1 MMKKR
6 DLLINATLRVMSYVL
21 VALAASVIAV
31 RVAVKTQEVSKLEK
45 LENLI
50 ESCFIGESDK
60 TVMEDAAADAMI
72 RSLGD
77 RWSYYIPASSYEAHM
92 EQMNNAYVGV
102 GITITQAEGKGFQI
116 EIVQKGGPA
125 EDAGM
130 LPGDLITAIDGK
142 NAAEMTLDDAKN
154 LVRGEAGTQV
164 TFTVLRGEETLT
176 VAVTRAEVQTVVAS
190 GQMLPGDVG
199 LVTITNFDA
208 RCAQETIAQVDDLVA
223 QGAKALL
230 FDVRYNPG
238 GYADEMVKVLDYL
251 LPEGDLFRT
260 LNYRG
265 EEDVD
270 RSDASCIA
278 LPMAVLVNES
288 SYSAAEF
295 FAATLQEYGVAFVA
309 GEKTVGKG
317 YFQTT
322 YQLGD
327 GSAVGL
333 SIGKFFTSQGRNLEG
348 VGVTPDLT
356 VPMDEETAVKLYY
369 GTLDPQEDPQLQA
382 ALERLLE
389 EMN

>member
-1 MMKKR
+1 M
-6 DLLINATLRVMSYVL
+6 L
-21 VALAASVIAV
+21 VALAASAVTLLVIS
-31 RVAVKTQEVSKLEK
+31 REKDPNKLDSLESLIQER
-45 LENLI
+45 
-50 ESCFIGESDK
+50 FIGETDK
-60 TVMEDAAADAMI
+60 TAMEDAAADAMI

-77 RWSYYIPASSYEAHM
+77 RWSYYIPASQYETHM

-102 GITITQAEGKGFQI
+102 GITITQVEGKGFQI
-116 EIVQKGGPA
+116 ENVQKGGPGS
-125 EDAGM
+125 EAGL
-130 LPGDLITAIDGK
+130 LPGDLVTAIDGK
-142 NAAEMTLDDAKN
+142 STADMSLDEAKT
-154 LVRGEAGTQV
+154 LVRGEAATQV
-164 TFTVLRGEETLT
+164 TFAILRGGETLDFT
-176 VAVTRAEVQTVVAS
+176 LTRAEVQTVVAS
-190 GQMLPGDVG
+190 GQMLSGNVG
-199 LVTITNFDA
+199 LVTIANFDS
-208 RCAQETIAQVDDLVA
+208 RCAQETIAQVDGLIE

-238 GYADEMVKVLDYL
+238 GYAEEMVKVLDYL
-251 LPEGDLFRT
+251 LPEGDVFRT
-260 LNYRG
+260 LDYRG
-265 EEDVD
+265 KEDVD
-270 RSDASCIA
+270 RSDAECID

-348 VGVTPDLT
+348 VGVTPDLP
-356 VPMDEETAVKLYY
+356 VSMDEDTDAKLYY

-382 ALERLLE
+382 ALERLQE
-389 EMN
+389 EIN

>member
-1 MMKKR
+1 M
-6 DLLINATLRVMSYVL
+6 L
-21 VALAASVIAV
+21 VALAASAVTLIAMS
-31 RVAVKTQEVSKLEK
+31 RTQKTGKLEY

-50 ESCFIGESDK
+50 QTCFIGESDK
-60 TVMEDAAADAMI
+60 TAMEDAAANAMI

-77 RWSYYIPASSYEAHM
+77 RWSYYIPAVQYETHM

-102 GITITQAEGKGFQI
+102 GITITQVEGKGFQI
-116 EIVQKGGPA
+116 ESVEKGGPA
-125 EDAGM
+125 ENAGM
-130 LPGDLITAIDGK
+130 RPGDLITAIDGK
-142 NAAEMTLDDAKN
+142 DAGEMTLDDAKT
-154 LVRGEAGTQV
+154 LVRGKEDTQV
-164 TFTVLRGEETLT
+164 TFTLLRGEEMLT
-176 VAVTRAEVQTVVAS
+176 VPVTRAEVQTVVAS

-208 RCAQETIAQVDDLVA
+208 RCAQETIAQIDDLMA

-260 LNYRG
+260 LDYRG
-265 EEDVD
+265 REDVD
-270 RSDASCIA
+270 RSDADCIT
-278 LPMAVLVNES
+278 LPMAVLVNVS

-295 FAATLQEYGVAFVA
+295 FAATLQEYGAAFVA

-322 YQLGD
+322 FKLGD

-348 VGVTPDLT
+348 VGVIPDLP
-356 VPMDEETAVKLYY
+356 VPMDEDTAAKLYY
-369 GTLDPQEDPQLQA
+369 GTLDPREDPQLQA

-389 EMN
+389 EMNRER

>member
-1 MMKKR
+1 MEKHDGWFWKVV
-6 DLLINATLRVMSYVL
+6 RVITYVL
-21 VALAASVIAV
+21 TALAASAV
-31 RVAVKTQEVSKLEK
+31 TLLAVSRTQEVSKLER

-50 ESCFIGESDK
+50 DTCFIGESDK
-60 TVMEDAAADAMI
+60 TAMEDAAASAMI
-72 RSLGD
+72 HALGD
-77 RWSYYIPASSYEAHM
+77 RWSYYIPASQYETHM

-102 GITITQAEGKGFQI
+102 GITITLAEGKGLQV
-116 EIVQKGGPA
+116 ENVEKGGPA
-125 EDAGM
+125 EKAGI
-130 LPGDLITAIDGK
+130 LPGDLITAIDGE
-142 NAAEMTLDDAKN
+142 NAGDMTLDDAKT
-154 LVRGEAGTQV
+154 LVRGESGSQV
-164 TFTVLRGEETLT
+164 VFTVLRGEETLT
-176 VAVTRAEVQTVVAS
+176 VPVTRAEVQTVVAS
-190 GQMLPGDVG
+190 GQMLPGNVG

-208 RCAQETIAQVDDLVA
+208 RCAQETIAQMDDLMA

-251 LPEGDLFRT
+251 LPEGDVFRT
-260 LNYRG
+260 LDYRG
-265 EEDVD
+265 KEDID
-270 RSDASCIA
+270 RSDANCIT
-278 LPMAVLVNES
+278 LPMAVLVNEN

-333 SIGKFFTSQGRNLEG
+333 SIGKFYTAQGRNLEG

-356 VPMDEETAVKLYY
+356 VSMDEETSAKLYY

-382 ALERLLE
+382 ARERLLE
-389 EMN
+389 EIG

>member
-1 MMKKR
+1 M
-6 DLLINATLRVMSYVL
+6 L
-21 VALAASVIAV
+21 VALAASAVTLIAMS
-31 RVAVKTQEVSKLEK
+31 RTQKTGKLEY

-50 ESCFIGESDK
+50 QTCFIGESDK
-60 TVMEDAAADAMI
+60 TAMEDAAANAMI

-77 RWSYYIPASSYEAHM
+77 RWSYYIPAVQYETHM

-102 GITITQAEGKGFQI
+102 GITITQVEGKGFQI
-116 EIVQKGGPA
+116 ESVEKGGPA
-125 EDAGM
+125 ENAGM
-130 LPGDLITAIDGK
+130 RPGDLITAIDGK
-142 NAAEMTLDDAKN
+142 DAGEMTLDDAKT
-154 LVRGEAGTQV
+154 LVRGKEDTQV
-164 TFTVLRGEETLT
+164 TFTLLRGEEMLT
-176 VAVTRAEVQTVVAS
+176 VPVTRAEVQTVVAS

-199 LVTITNFDA
+199 LVTIKNFDA
-208 RCAQETIAQVDDLVA
+208 RCAQETIAQIDDLMA

-260 LNYRG
+260 LDYRG
-265 EEDVD
+265 REDVD
-270 RSDASCIA
+270 RSDADCIT
-278 LPMAVLVNES
+278 LPMAVLVNVS

-295 FAATLQEYGVAFVA
+295 FAATLQEYGAAFVA

-322 YQLGD
+322 FKLGD

-348 VGVTPDLT
+348 VGVIPDLP
-356 VPMDEETAVKLYY
+356 VPMDEDTAAKLYY
-369 GTLDPQEDPQLQA
+369 GTLDPREDPQLQA

-389 EMN
+389 EMNRER